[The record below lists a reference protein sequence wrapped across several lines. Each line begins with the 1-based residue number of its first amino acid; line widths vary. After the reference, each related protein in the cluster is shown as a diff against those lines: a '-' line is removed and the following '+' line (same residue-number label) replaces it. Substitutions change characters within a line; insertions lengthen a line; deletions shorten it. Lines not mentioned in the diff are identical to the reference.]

1 MISTIRFVA
10 RHPVLRVYGL
20 LMFVA
25 SCASAASQP
34 YRSLMA
40 IETLHMS
47 EQMFA
52 LMMLLATLTN
62 VVFGV
67 TIGIVSDFAGDRR
80 RLMSLLVIIGL
91 LGSSLLWMVQT
102 AWMMAFV
109 VILLIPIANLN
120 PLIYAG
126 TRKET
131 ADMTAGEAGAVNSV
145 VRTTMS
151 ASWVAIPVCVAAVL
165 EFGGLGVMNVWG
177 VMALLY
183 VLCLGLVRIFLPPTI
198 REAGVPGG
206 LKGFLSALR
215 ELGNLSVLLRL
226 VAVALLTSVN
236 WLNGYIQP
244 LIIKS
249 TLGGSLADTGFMA
262 SGIALMEIPFMLA
275 WAAGMRRLGPVNT
288 LVAGSL
294 LYAVFL
300 TGLARAGS
308 VWQVHALIPIAGAG
322 AAAILSVPI
331 SYFQDMFPGRP
342 GLGTSLY
349 PMQSFLGTGAA
360 AGIFAVATHF
370 TSYQGTAVVGAG
382 VTLAASILLV
392 AVERLVP
399 MKAALE

>member
-1 MISTIRFVA
+1 MLSTIRFVA
-10 RHPVLRVYGL
+10 HHPVLRVYGL

-80 RLMSLLVIIGL
+80 RLMSILVIVGL

-109 VILLIPIANLN
+109 VILLIPLANLT

-131 ADMTAGEAGAVNSV
+131 AAMPAGDAGAVNSV

-151 ASWVAIPVCVAAVL
+151 ASWVAIPVGVAAVL

-183 VLCLGLVRIFLPPTI
+183 VVCLGLIQLFLPST
-198 REAGVPGG
+198 RRDTNATGG
-206 LKGFLSALR
+206 LGSFFSALR
-215 ELGNLSVLLRL
+215 ELGHLPVLLRL
-226 VAVALLTSVN
+226 VAISLLTSVN

-244 LIIKS
+244 LVIKT

-262 SGIALMEIPFMLA
+262 SGIALMEIPFMLG
-275 WAAGMRRLGPVNT
+275 WAAGMRRLGPVKT
-288 LVAGSL
+288 LAAGSL

-300 TGLARAGS
+300 LGVARAGS
-308 VWQVHALIPIAGAG
+308 VWQVHALIPVAGAG

-349 PMQSFLGTGAA
+349 PIQTFLGTGAA
-360 AGIFAVATHF
+360 AGIFAVSTHF
-370 TSYQGTAVVGAG
+370 TSYQGTAVVGAC
-382 VTLAASILLV
+382 VTLAASVLLL

-399 MKAALE
+399 MEARA